1 MIKIAATGPKNCIW
15 TALGREKVAGRI
27 VLFNPAWEGYGQT
40 VIYRSAGASKA
51 AELGAVAVLVRS
63 MTGNSLSTPHTGAMN
78 YDELQPKIPA
88 AALSS
93 PRLAPGTSRSSIVHP
108 IVVFVGIV
116 LSSFLDINLER

>member
-1 MIKIAATGPKNCIW
+1 
-15 TALGREKVAGRI
+15 VQ
-27 VLFNPAWEGYGQT
+27 VQ
-40 VIYRSAGASKA
+40 VQ
-51 AELGAVAVLVRS
+51 V
-63 MTGNSLSTPHTGAMN
+63 
-78 YDELQPKIPA
+78 PA